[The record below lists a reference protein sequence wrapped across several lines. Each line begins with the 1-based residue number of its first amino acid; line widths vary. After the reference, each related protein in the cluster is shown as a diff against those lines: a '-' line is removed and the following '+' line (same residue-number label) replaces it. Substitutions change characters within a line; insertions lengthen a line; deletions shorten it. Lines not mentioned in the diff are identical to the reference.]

1 MHPYIPH
8 LLEDIASAYQLEQPI
23 ASTDQGLLDIVEEM
37 RKRVEEP
44 GHSLGY
50 YCGLGAENFP
60 PPDQLL
66 KKEMKLI
73 SGALKKM
80 MLSWNLKC
88 DLPRKFPPELAYAFL
103 IKTLE
108 KRIDPNYGGLKVV
121 NFCSMNPL
129 VCLLK
134 EYCACRNIK
143 PFGGAGFMKFEVQ

>member
-8 LLEDIASAYQLEQPI
+8 LLEDIAAGYQFEQPR
-23 ASTDQGLLDIVEEM
+23 SLPDQSFLDILEEI

-50 YCGLGAENFP
+50 YCGLSAENFP
-60 PPDQLL
+60 PCDQLL

-73 SGALKKM
+73 SSAVKKM

-88 DLPRKFPPELAYAFL
+88 DLPRKFPPELIYTFL

-108 KRIDPNYGGLKVV
+108 KRIDPEFGSLKVV
-121 NFCSMNPL
+121 NYCSMNPA

-134 EYCACRNIK
+134 EYCTCKNIK
-143 PFGGAGFMKFEVQ
+143 PSGDSGFMKFEVQ